1 VYLIILKRY
10 FCFKKFHKIMKSKY
24 KIFYKVFIL
33 FILILQSCVSKKQ
46 VLLMQDIDEYD
57 IIKVTSSQNILQEN
71 DILKIEVTSLEMK
84 ASIPYNKASSQANG
98 INSLALMQI
107 NGYLVSKN
115 KTINF
120 PVLGEI
126 SVEGKTTTDLEDDIK
141 QQLES
146 EGHLIKPN
154 VSVRLLNAKFTILG
168 EVKMPGTYT
177 FTENNISLLQALG
190 LAGDLT
196 IDGNRHD
203 IRLIREI
210 DGQRFSTNI
219 DITSADFLTSSFQ
232 NVKPNDVIIINPNS
246 KKVKSAGLLGNIS
259 TALSIAS
266 ILLSSIIL
274 IR

>member
-1 VYLIILKRY
+1 MKTLTLNYLKLFLL
-10 FCFKKFHKIMKSKY
+10 FCS
-24 KIFYKVFIL
+24 
-33 FILILQSCVSKKQ
+33 LQSCVSKKK
-46 VLLMQDIDEYD
+46 VLYMQDINARD
-57 IIKVTSSQNILQEN
+57 ISKVFSSENLFQEN
-71 DILKIEVTSLEMK
+71 DILKIDVTSLEME
-84 ASIPYNKASSQANG
+84 ASIPYNKVTAGNG
-98 INSLALMQI
+98 MMNSAELMQL

-126 SVEGKTTTDLEDDIK
+126 SVEGKTTNDLEVSLK
-141 QQLES
+141 QRLES

-154 VSVRLLNAKFTILG
+154 VSVRLLNAKITILG
-168 EVKMPGTYT
+168 EVKKPGTYT

-196 IDGNRHD
+196 IDGNRQD
-203 IRLIREI
+203 IILIRI
-210 DGQRFSTNI
+210 ADGQRTTTKL
-219 DITSADFLTSSFQ
+219 DLTSSSWLTSPYQ
-232 NVKPNDVIIINPNS
+232 NIQPNDVIIVNPNS
-246 KKVKSAGLLGNIS
+246 KKIKSAGLVGNIA